1 MEHFLIEIDV
11 SSILLPIVAETEE
24 EALDKAYIE
33 FNKLIK
39 SKGLQDVIKVYPIEM
54 SNQEISRPTTT
65 IKYY

>member
-39 SKGLQDVIKVYPIEM
+39 SKGLQDVIKGYPIEM